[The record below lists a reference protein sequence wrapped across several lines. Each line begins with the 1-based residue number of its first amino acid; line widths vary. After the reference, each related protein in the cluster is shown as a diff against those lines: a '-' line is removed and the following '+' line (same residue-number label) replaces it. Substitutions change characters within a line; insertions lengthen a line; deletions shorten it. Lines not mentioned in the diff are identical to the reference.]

1 MYVSAPWSVVH
12 AVDARTGKALW
23 TYDPQVPRE
32 MAYKGCCDVVNR
44 GVAVYKG
51 KVFVAA
57 FDGRL
62 IALDAA
68 TGRQVWSTDTIDNK
82 NFSYTITG
90 APRVFK
96 GKVYIG
102 NGGAE
107 YGARGYVTA
116 YDAET
121 GKQVWRFYTV
131 PGDPAQ
137 AYESKALEEAAK
149 TWDPAGRYWES
160 GGGGTVW
167 NSLVFDPELDQ
178 MYIGVGN
185 GSPWAHRKR
194 SPAGETTS
202 IWAPSWRWIR
212 TRVPTNGIT
221 RKRRAITGTS
231 LLPRISCR
239 LTSGLTASCARCCC
253 MRPRMATFL

>member
-1 MYVSAPWSVVH
+1 VAWKHPIVVNGVMYVSAPWSVVH

-131 PGDPAQ
+131 PGDQLRLMRARRWRSGQNLGPGRQVLGERRWRNGLELAGVRSRTQSDVYRRGQWLTLGAPQAQ
-137 AYESKALEEAAK
+137 
-149 TWDPAGRYWES
+149 
-160 GGGGTVW
+160 
-167 NSLVFDPELDQ
+167 
-178 MYIGVGN
+178 
-185 GSPWAHRKR
+185 
-194 SPAGETTS
+194 
-202 IWAPSWRWIR
+202 
-212 TRVPTNGIT
+212 
-221 RKRRAITGTS
+221 
-231 LLPRISCR
+231 SCR
-239 LTSGLTASCARCCC
+239 GDNLYLGSIVALDPDTGAYKWHYQETPGDNWDFTSAGYRAG
-253 MRPRMATFL
+253 